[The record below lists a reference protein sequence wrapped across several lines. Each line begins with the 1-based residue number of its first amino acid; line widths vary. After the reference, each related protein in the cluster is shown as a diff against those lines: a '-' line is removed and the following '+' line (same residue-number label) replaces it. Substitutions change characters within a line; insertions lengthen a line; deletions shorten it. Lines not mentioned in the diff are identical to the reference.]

1 MKHILLA
8 IIFTLSIVFVAGCES
23 FREYQKPQPKV
34 QTPCA
39 EWLKLAQK

>member
-1 MKHILLA
+1 MKHILFA
-8 IIFTLSIVFVAGCES
+8 IIFILSLVFVTGCGS

-39 EWLKLAQK
+39 EWLKLAEK